1 MFIINIAYIPFFHSG
16 MRNEKIFTSLLKY
29 STVFKNGIFINPIKI
44 MRPSASL
51 SKRLQALVA
60 MPVEILSDQ
69 ASVVSPNFFLPFSY
83 RFSALARLQTKLIA
97 KRILKMKPYGQDY
110 YLWINNSNYASYY
123 LALELMKGAK
133 KIIFDMSDD
142 FTAFDS
148 NTDNHFKDRLI
159 YLLKRSDIL
168 LTVNERVAKKFH
180 HPNKK
185 VFGNATDYENF
196 QRENCQYQ
204 LEPFF
209 PKPPNAKYIGFI
221 GGLNKGRV
229 DLNLLDILFKQ
240 FPDVTFLFVGYSNNQ
255 SVIDFINSYKNS
267 FFVPF
272 VSYDK
277 LPFVIKSFDL
287 AIIPHLI
294 NEHTKGN
301 DLLKVLD
308 YMACGIPT
316 VSTNCSG
323 ISKYGDCI
331 YIAGNHNQFIEFT
344 RKFLNKEIIHNN
356 RTGKMHAKKCSWN
369 VTVPDLEKWLTG
381 QLNLNAAS

>member
-16 MRNEKIFTSLLKY
+16 MRNEKIFTSLLEC
-29 STVFKNGIFINPIKI
+29 STVFKNGIFINPIKT
-44 MRPSASL
+44 MEPSASL

-69 ASVVSPNFFLPFSY
+69 ASVVSPKFFMPFSF
-83 RFSALARLQTKLIA
+83 RFTALARFQTKLIA
-97 KRILKMKPYGQDY
+97 KRILKMKPYDQDY
-110 YLWINNSNYASYY
+110 CLWINNSNYASYY
-123 LALELMKGAK
+123 LALELMKDAK

-148 NTDNHFKDRLI
+148 DTDNHFKDRLMS
-159 YLLKRSDIL
+159 LLKRSDIL
-168 LTVNERVAKKFH
+168 LTVNEHVAKKFH

-204 LEPFF
+204 LKSFL
-209 PKPPNAKYIGFI
+209 PKPPNVKYIGFI

-229 DLNLLDILFKQ
+229 DFNLLHSLFEQ
-240 FPDVTFLFVGYSNNQ
+240 FPDVTFLFVGYSNDE
-255 SVIDFINSYKNS
+255 SVIDFINNYKNS

-277 LPFVIKSFDL
+277 LPFVIKSFEL

-308 YMACGIPT
+308 YMACNIPT

-323 ISKYGDCI
+323 VSKYADCI
-331 YIAGNHNQFIEFT
+331 YIARDHNQFIEFT
-344 RKFLNKEIIHNN
+344 RKLLNKEIVHNN
-356 RTGKMHAKKCSWN
+356 RIGKTHAKKCSWN
-369 VTVPDLEKWLTG
+369 VTVPVLEKWLAKQIT
-381 QLNLNAAS
+381 